1 MILDDIRRSL
11 DMDKVGSELSDGR
24 HFCAPSW
31 LIDMATAPDPNAV
44 TALGA
49 TLLAQVQQQVQA
61 PYQAPTSSTTENQ
74 QTSR

>member
-1 MILDDIRRSL
+1 MILD
-11 DMDKVGSELSDGR
+11 KVSCDLSDGC

-44 TALGA
+44 TALAA

-61 PYQAPTSSTTENQ
+61 PHQAATSSTTENQ
-74 QTSR
+74 QIIR